1 MKTLFKYAIVFM
13 AVGVWTSCSDF
24 DEVNINPKAADVEQ
38 VQVEYMLNNAIIGA
52 QQDPH
57 IAERVFILYWKTAA
71 RQHRTNGVL
80 ALGDYND
87 GWSSDYYRYLSGWLK
102 SANLAVTVADEKIQN
117 GSALPY
123 TDNIKQ
129 MARIWR
135 VYLMSEFADNFG
147 PMPIDAFK
155 GENPSFASEKDVYY
169 YMLDELKD
177 AVSKIDVDAL
187 PVPDTNWKFDQAY
200 AFNYGKWIKYGNSMR
215 LRLAMRLSEVDP
227 AKAKSEFEAAA
238 SQPLINSEGDV
249 FQIIEKGGWDALTGV
264 MSREWNSQLL
274 SATLNNI
281 YIGLGGINSA
291 DILPSEMHDH
301 IKPANYMGLKLDQ
314 HLTSM
319 TNDPSAGFWY
329 DGLHE
334 KMDPR
339 AYKAFIVPGWF
350 DNPDFCFYPSWTND
364 ARTTERNLVDDNS
377 DVVKEIDATY
387 TWNAAPLGA
396 WGPKSARNQV
406 AFYVGTNPRLALK
419 FRNSTSKRIFFADW
433 ETYFLLAEG
442 AVRGWSTPMSAKV
455 AYENG
460 VKASFAYWGISNMA
474 DAYLASNNFNRVGTS
489 VNFDHTTEP
498 VGPVVMDY
506 VDGYTGTPGTVNFN
520 YPSNTIYKNGAVRN
534 DHLTKIITQKY
545 IAQLPWLPLET
556 WSDHRRLGLPFFEN
570 PAVDQSITTLPDLNS
585 SNYMTNSVKFFGQR
599 LKYPSSLVNSS
610 PVGYQQAVGFL
621 GGSDEVLTPLW
632 WAKKP

>member
-1 MKTLFKYAIVFM
+1 MKTFFKYAM
-13 AVGVWTSCSDF
+13 AFLAAGVWASCSDF
-24 DEVNINPKAADVEQ
+24 DDININPKAADIEQ
-38 VQVEYMLNNAIIGA
+38 VQVEYVLNSAIIGA

-57 IAERVFILYWKTAA
+57 IAERVFVLYWKTAS

-80 ALGDYND
+80 ALGNYDD

-102 SANLAVTVADEKIQN
+102 SANLAVTVAEEKIKT

-123 TDNIKQ
+123 TENIKQ

-135 VYLMSEFADNFG
+135 VYLMSEFTDNFG

-177 AVSKIDVDAL
+177 AVSKIDEGVVA
-187 PVPDTNWKFDQAY
+187 VPQENRKFDQAY
-200 AFNYGKWIKYGNSMR
+200 GFDYVKWKKYGNSMR

-238 SQPLINSEGDV
+238 SQPLLLTADDY
-249 FQIIEKGGWDALTGV
+249 FQIQERSGWDDLTGV
-264 MSREWNSQLL
+264 MSREWNAQLL
-274 SATLNNI
+274 SATLNNL
-281 YIGLGGINSA
+281 YIGLGGINSS
-291 DILPSEMHDH
+291 DVLPAEMHGS
-301 IKPANYMGLKLDQ
+301 IKPSNYMGVKFDQ

-350 DNPDFCFYPSWTND
+350 TNPDFCFYPSWDNSS
-364 ARTTERNLVDDNS
+364 RTVKRNLLDADS
-377 DVVKEIDATY
+377 KPMKEIDATY

-396 WGPKSARNQV
+396 WGTKSARNQV
-406 AFYVGTNPRLALK
+406 SFYNGTNPRLALK
-419 FRNSTSKRIFFADW
+419 FRNSTAKRIFFADW

-460 VKASFAYWGISNMA
+460 VKASFAYWGISSMA
-474 DAYLASNNFNRVGTS
+474 TAYLASNHYNRVGTS

-498 VGPVVMDY
+498 IGPIVMNY

-534 DHLTKIITQKY
+534 DLLAKIITQKY

-570 PAVDQSITTLPDLNS
+570 PAVDLPITTLPDLTT

-610 PVGYQQAVGFL
+610 PEGYQQAVSLL
-621 GGSDEVLTPLW
+621 GGADEVLTPLW
-632 WAKKP
+632 WAKKQ